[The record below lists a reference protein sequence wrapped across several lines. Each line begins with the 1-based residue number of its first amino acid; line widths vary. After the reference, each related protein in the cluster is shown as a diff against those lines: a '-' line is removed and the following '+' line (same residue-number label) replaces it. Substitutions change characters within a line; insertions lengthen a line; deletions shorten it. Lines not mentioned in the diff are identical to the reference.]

1 MESSKQV
8 QSYKRFDALTSNATR
23 KFVWV
28 SFGDEPHNGNHLSAK
43 KRGCLPQ
50 HNIATKV
57 EQQQSTN
64 PRQRFFTPFRVEYAL
79 HAWARGNL
87 NVFLY

>member
-57 EQQQSTN
+57 EQQQIHVRASS
-64 PRQRFFTPFRVEYAL
+64 RL
-79 HAWARGNL
+79 L
-87 NVFLY
+87 NMHCTLGQEEI